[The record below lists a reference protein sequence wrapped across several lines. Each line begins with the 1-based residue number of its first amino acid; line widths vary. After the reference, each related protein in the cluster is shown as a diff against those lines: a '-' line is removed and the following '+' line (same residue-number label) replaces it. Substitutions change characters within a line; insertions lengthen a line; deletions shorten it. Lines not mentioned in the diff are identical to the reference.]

1 MRRAR
6 HLTLMLVAVLAALW
20 YVSQRVANRP
30 PARPGDGGLEVSF
43 GPEERVAPG
52 PAGEARPEDPEA
64 VTAPAPR
71 PTWPE
76 PEPGA
81 PYAIELIEPPAASY
95 GGAAWTEDDR
105 KYAGDLEGLDAVAYD
120 PTLGHAARELAVFYS
135 TFHVAAPTEA
145 LQFVVNSAGAAEWG
159 VLQSYLTTTDL
170 GEGAVARR
178 VEELAG
184 QLEGGAEGGRVGV
197 GEAYTIGAAPERVV
211 AVIVSRGGLYLDPVP
226 RRVAP
231 GATVT
236 VSGALPQGA
245 ERPEVL
251 SFGPDGVFVVTPV
264 EADGERFTATLR
276 APNRAGA
283 WLLEL
288 VATLPHGPT
297 PLAQLELSI
306 GRPLPERFDGH
317 WPPDERAIQ
326 DDAAAEVRA
335 LALLQADRARSGLPP
350 LTLDPA
356 LSRVAR
362 AHSADMRDHAFFGH
376 RSPTTGTVTDRLVA
390 ARYPTVTHGEN
401 IAANPSL
408 YDAEQ
413 GLYYSL
419 GHRRNIL
426 GPDFTRVGI
435 GVAHRPSHGRRQW
448 LVTQVFGRPVPAVT
462 PAAGRAAVEAL
473 VAEGARVRGRAAYA
487 VDAELARV
495 ADAEVRSAAPSP
507 SGVLARVKDA
517 GLGSRGAFAWT
528 ARVSE
533 LDRVQLPEELF
544 TGDYGRVGV
553 AVRQRPDDPA
563 PNIVIVVVVGG

>member
-30 PARPGDGGLEVSF
+30 PAPPGDGGLEVSF
-43 GPEERVAPG
+43 GPGEPVAPG
-52 PAGEARPEDPEA
+52 PTGETRPEDPEA
-64 VTAPAPR
+64 VTAPTRRHA
-71 PTWPE
+71 WPE
-76 PEPGA
+76 PEAGA
-81 PYAIELIEPPAASY
+81 AYAIELIEAPAASY

-105 KYAGDLEGLDAVAYD
+105 KYASDLEGLDAVEYD

-178 VEELAG
+178 VDELAG
-184 QLEGGAEGGRVGV
+184 QLERGAEGVRVGV

-231 GATVT
+231 GATVA

-245 ERPEVL
+245 KRPEVL
-251 SFGPDGVFVVTPV
+251 SLGPDGVFAVTPV
-264 EADGERFTATLR
+264 EVAGERFTAAVT
-276 APNRAGA
+276 APNRAGP

-317 WPPDERAIQ
+317 WPPDERAVQ
-326 DDAAAEVRA
+326 DDAAAETRA

-362 AHSADMRDHAFFGH
+362 AHSADMRDHGFFGH
-376 RSPTTGTVTDRLVA
+376 RSPTTGTVTERLAA
-390 ARYPTVTHGEN
+390 ARYTTVTHGEN

-435 GVAHRPSHGRRQW
+435 GVAHKPSHGRRQW

-462 PAAGRAAVEAL
+462 PASGRAAVEAL
-473 VAEGARVRGRAAYA
+473 LAAGARARGRAEYVA
-487 VDAELARV
+487 DAALAEV
-495 ADAEVRSAAPSP
+495 ADAEVRSAEPSP

-517 GLGSRGAFAWT
+517 GLGGRGAFAWT
-528 ARVSE
+528 ARVPE
-533 LDRVQLPEELF
+533 LDRVRLPEELF

-553 AVRQRPDDPA
+553 AVRQRPDEPA